1 MTLDPNN
8 LTLSA
13 GDVRDVLGETGLS
26 DAQLDDRL
34 GVARRYYIG
43 ALDGEEV
50 AIGRAEDVIVR
61 LAAHLVATGPERQV
75 SSVSES
81 GGNVSFSGSTGE
93 GLMGTTH
100 GQVAATLDPT
110 GQLTEED
117 DGGDA
122 VIFNG

>member
-1 MTLDPNN
+1 MTIQPSNISV
-8 LTLSA
+8 SA
-13 GDVRDVLGETGLS
+13 SDVRGVLGETDLS
-26 DAQLDDRL
+26 AEDLTDRL
-34 GVARRYYIG
+34 DVAERYYLG

-50 AIGRAEDVIVR
+50 DLSRAEDVIVR
-61 LAAHLVATGPERQV
+61 LAAHLVATGPERQLD
-75 SSVSES
+75 SVSES
-81 GGNVSFSGSTGE
+81 GGNVSFSGQTGE

>member
-1 MTLDPNN
+1 MSLNPNN

-13 GDVRDVLGETGLS
+13 GDVRDVLGETDLT
-26 DAQLDDRL
+26 DPELDDRL

-81 GGNVSFSGSTGE
+81 GGNVSFAGSTGE

-122 VIFNG
+122 VIFNA

>member
-13 GDVRDVLGETGLS
+13 GDVRDVLGETDLS

-122 VIFNG
+122 VIFNE

>member
-1 MTLDPNN
+1 MSIQPSNI
-8 LTLSA
+8 SVSP
-13 GDVRDVLGETGLS
+13 GDVRDVLGETDLT
-26 DAQLDDRL
+26 DTELDGRL
-34 GVARRYYIG
+34 GVAQRYYLG

-61 LAAHLVATGPERQV
+61 LAAHLIATGPERQLD
-75 SSVSES
+75 SVSES
-81 GGNVSFSGSTGE
+81 GGNVSFAGSTGE

-122 VIFNG
+122 VIFNA